1 MSFRFDRIDT
11 NRLSEELIDFRRDLH
26 KYPESGWTEF
36 RTTVKIIEK
45 LTELGVPFSFGR
57 DIHSADDMYGVPS
70 KQYLAFCEERARK
83 ECGRDELIDKMSGGF
98 TGCVAV
104 IEGAAPGPVVAF
116 RVDIDS
122 NDVAESRDEEH
133 IPIKLG
139 FASCHDD
146 LMHACGHDG
155 HAAIGIG
162 AIKLLMKYRDSLAGK
177 VIFIFQPAEE
187 GLRGAR
193 SIAEAGILD
202 DVDYIIGGHLGLGLD
217 RLGAIATGSH
227 GFLASTKF
235 DAHFKGIPSH
245 AGAAPELGHNAVAAA
260 ACATLNLL
268 AIPRHGGGSSRIN
281 VGTMRGGTGRN
292 VIPEYAELTIETRGL
307 TTEINEYMEKSAQR
321 VCRAAAD
328 MYECEYSSSFMG
340 SAQTAVCDRELVDR
354 AASAAGELETVKE
367 ITEDFNFG
375 GGEDF
380 TTMMN
385 RVQSHGGKATEMV
398 IGTPLAGAHHNGRF
412 DFDEGALLIGA
423 EVFARIA
430 LDICK

>member
-1 MSFRFDRIDT
+1 MSFQFNRVDT
-11 NRLSEELIDFRRDLH
+11 GKLSDELIAFRRDLH

-45 LTELGVPFSFGR
+45 LTELGVPFRFGR
-57 DIHSADDMYGVPS
+57 EIHSEENMFGVPS
-70 KQYLAFCEERARK
+70 KQYLGYCEERAEK
-83 ECGRDELIDKMSGGF
+83 ECGRGDLIAEMSGGF

-104 IEGAAPGPVVAF
+104 VEGAAPGPVVAF

-122 NDVAESRDEEH
+122 NDVAESGDEEH
-133 IPIKLG
+133 IPNKLG
-139 FASCHDD
+139 FASLHEN

-162 AIKLLMKYRDSLAGK
+162 AIELLMKYRDMLAGK

-187 GLRGAR
+187 GLRGAK
-193 SIAEAGILD
+193 SITESGILD
-202 DVDYIIGGHLGLGLD
+202 EVDYIIGGHLGLGLD
-217 RLGAIATGSH
+217 RLGAIAAGSH

-235 DAHFKGIPSH
+235 DAHFKGIPAH
-245 AGAAPELGHNAVAAA
+245 AGASPEMGHNAVAAA

-321 VCRAAAD
+321 VCRSAAD

-340 SAQTAVCDRELVDR
+340 AAQTAVCDKELVEKVSC
-354 AASAAGELETVKE
+354 AIGELESVKE
-367 ITEDFNFG
+367 ITEDFDFS

-385 RVQSHGGKATEMV
+385 RVQSHGGKATETV
-398 IGTPLAGAHHNGRF
+398 IGTPLCGLHHNGKF
-412 DFDEGALLIGA
+412 DFDERALLIGA
-423 EVFARIA
+423 ECFAKIA